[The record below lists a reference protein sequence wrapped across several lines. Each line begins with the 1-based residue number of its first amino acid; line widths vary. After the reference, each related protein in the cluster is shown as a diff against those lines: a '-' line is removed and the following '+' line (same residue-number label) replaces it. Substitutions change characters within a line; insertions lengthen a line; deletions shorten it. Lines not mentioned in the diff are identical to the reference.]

1 MTGRIPSTLLG
12 GFFAGLVIFLGLSL
26 AETDDILPVAKFSAS
41 EAGGM
46 LPPGWEPL
54 TFSKIKKHTEYAV
67 VKNDKTSVVKAVS
80 QGSSSGLIRH
90 ISIDLKEYPI
100 VEWRWKV
107 ENILEKGDVSRK
119 EGDDYPARLYITFE
133 YDSEKVGL
141 FEKAKYEA
149 AKLVYGEYPPGTT
162 INYIWESKSP
172 VGTVVPN
179 PYTDRVRMIVTQ
191 SGPEKLNQWVTEE
204 HNLYEDYKQAFG
216 GGTAKNFWAGD
227 HDRHRQYQR
236 VHCRLLWRY
245 SIQKRATEIREKR
258 KRSSVPASLH
268 LLA

>member
-1 MTGRIPSTLLG
+1 MTGKILTILRGGLLV
-12 GFFAGLVIFLGLSL
+12 GLVIFPGLTL
-26 AETDDILPVAKFSAS
+26 AETDDVLEVGKFSAS
-41 EAGGM
+41 EVGGM

-54 TFSKIKKHTEYAV
+54 TFAKIKKHTQYAI
-67 VKNDKTSVVKAVS
+67 VKNEKTSVVKAIS
-80 QGSSSGLIRH
+80 RGSSSGLIRH

-100 VEWRWKV
+100 VEWQWKV
-107 ENILEKGDVSRK
+107 ENILKKGDVSRK

-191 SGPEKLNQWVTEE
+191 SGSEKLNQWVTEE

-216 GGTAKNFWAGD
+216 GEPPKISGLAIMTDTDNTKESTVAYYGD
-227 HDRHRQYQR
+227 IVFKKERQT
-236 VHCRLLWRY
+236 
-245 SIQKRATEIREKR
+245 STKKKKKKR
-258 KRSSVPASLH
+258 
-268 LLA
+268 